1 MDSEVS
7 SSVLGRATCYGYD
20 VQRVVDPL
28 RICLFIYE
36 TETVIAGVSEQ
47 ANLYRRCLSSTW
59 SLRGLRSRRLVLSR
73 HGVFKDTPAVDETHR
88 LLTALTGK

>member
-1 MDSEVS
+1 MESEVS

-47 ANLYRRCLSSTW
+47 ANLY
-59 SLRGLRSRRLVLSR
+59 
-73 HGVFKDTPAVDETHR
+73 
-88 LLTALTGK
+88 